1 MGGLSAGQGQS
12 GCTGG
17 GRGDAG
23 GVRQGSEEQS
33 VQGLE
38 SDVLGQLL
46 SASGAGGGDTET
58 ARRWEEIP
66 WRADDC
72 GQGRPDGGGSQAGG
86 EGRTDLSSR
95 FLRVPAVSVGS
106 RRGGGMSGAGLE
118 ERLGHRPGYSE
129 VFISEERG

>member
-12 GCTGG
+12 GCTGC

-38 SDVLGQLL
+38 SDVLGVVL

-58 ARRWEEIP
+58 ARRWDENP
-66 WRADDC
+66 WRANDC
-72 GQGRPDGGGSQAGG
+72 GQGRPGGGGPQAGG
-86 EGRTDLSSR
+86 QGRTDLSSS

-106 RRGGGMSGAGLE
+106 RRSGGMSGAVLE
-118 ERLGHRPGYSE
+118 ERLGRRSGYSE
-129 VFISEERG
+129 VL